1 MIVDE
6 ERTSKIKDIV
16 AEHLEIDRDDL
27 SDSNMF
33 IDDYAADS
41 LSLID
46 LLAALEKEFN
56 VVIEQSE
63 LGRMV
68 NVDGVRAVLSEAAGQ

>member
-16 AEHLEIDRDDL
+16 AEHLEIDRDEL

-68 NVDGVRAVLSEAAGQ
+68 NIDGVRAVLSEAAGQ